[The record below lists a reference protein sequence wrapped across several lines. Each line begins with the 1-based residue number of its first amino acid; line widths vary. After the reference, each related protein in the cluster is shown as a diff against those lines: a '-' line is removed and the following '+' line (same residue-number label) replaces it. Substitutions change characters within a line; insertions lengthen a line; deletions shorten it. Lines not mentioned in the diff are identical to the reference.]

1 MITEFLS
8 KNRRTDEFWCSQL
21 CNGNEASRK
30 TKEDEKSIKQFLTP
44 RTILI
49 CLFDVNE
56 IPHNNLLLQDNEI
69 KNILDIFRRLP
80 GIFPGNDKKS
90 VIVPFSTTTV
100 FGVQEFVFFVR
111 LFWRLYSIHPFY
123 TISSHSTFLLPIFV
137 PFKET
142 FPFVPSHEVFLV
154 NLDLPGNKITE

>member
-100 FGVQEFVFFVR
+100 FGVQEFFFCSFV
-111 LFWRLYSIHPFY
+111 LAIILHSPFLHNF
-123 TISSHSTFLLPIFV
+123 ITFDFFASYFCSV
-137 PFKET
+137 
-142 FPFVPSHEVFLV
+142 
-154 NLDLPGNKITE
+154 

>member
-100 FGVQEFVFFVR
+100 FGVQEFFFLFVCFGDYTPFTLFTQFHHIR
-111 LFWRLYSIHPFY
+111 LFCFLFLFRLKKH
-123 TISSHSTFLLPIFV
+123 FLL
-137 PFKET
+137 
-142 FPFVPSHEVFLV
+142 FPLMKYFW
-154 NLDLPGNKITE
+154 